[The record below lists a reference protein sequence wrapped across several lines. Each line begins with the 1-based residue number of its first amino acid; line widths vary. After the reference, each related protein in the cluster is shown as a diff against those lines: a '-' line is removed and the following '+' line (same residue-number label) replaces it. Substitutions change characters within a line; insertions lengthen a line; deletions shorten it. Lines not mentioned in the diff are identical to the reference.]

1 MILTPEERAF
11 LVATNLSGAERVA
24 RQWHAGDVALARS
37 AVGRLR
43 RARYLYGAPGGKHM
57 SLSEQGRRAIAA
69 GKAPPLGVEI
79 QARGRK
85 RILRGRVIASGP
97 NKATLLPLDGGKDDL
112 IVRSE
117 CRFVPAVYE
126 VRRPHAG
133 APWKGETHPLAHYRD
148 SPLWLALA
156 PVVPAI
162 WTAPFTTEP
171 HTLARLREVAAKLA
185 SVGTC
190 YGQSAEEQ
198 AAMAITHHYGNPLAG
213 IRATVERAYCAGDMP
228 RNEYLAEV
236 IRRDPEPFDA
246 ADYAYAEQ
254 EVKRLIWPY
263 RGPGTRGPLTFRSL
277 ADVAKDM
284 RHHRPE
290 MVQRAYEALLPWAQ
304 KVVDDC
310 EARIAATRARFVV
323 TRDGE

>member
-24 RQWHAGDVALARS
+24 RQWHAGDGVLARS

-43 RARYLYGAPGGKHM
+43 RAGYLYGAPGGKHM

-69 GKAPPLGVEI
+69 GKAPPIGVEI
-79 QARGRK
+79 QARARK

-97 NKATLLPLDGGKDDL
+97 NEATLLPLDGAT
-112 IVRSE
+112 
-117 CRFVPAVYE
+117 AVYE
-126 VRRPHAG
+126 VYRPHAG
-133 APWKGETHPLAHYRD
+133 APWKGAARPLAHYRD
-148 SPLWLALA
+148 SPLWPMLA

-171 HTLARLREVAAKLA
+171 YTLARLREVAAKLA
-185 SVGTC
+185 SIGTC

-198 AAMAITHHYGNPLAG
+198 AAMAITHHYASTLAG
-213 IRATVERAYCAGDMP
+213 IRAIAERGDYAGDRP

-236 IRRDPEPFDA
+236 IRRDPAPFDA
-246 ADYAYAEQ
+246 ADYAYAKQ

-263 RGPGTRGPLTFRSL
+263 RGPDTRGPLTIRPL

-310 EARIAATRARFVV
+310 EARIAASRARLGV
-323 TRDGE
+323 TSGGT